1 MICFPNAK
9 INLGLRILRKR
20 EDGFHDIE
28 TIFYPIGLSD
38 ALEVVPS
45 ENGETIF
52 TATGIKLDGNPAENL
67 VLRAWRLIQ
76 QNYSLPGIKIHLHK
90 VIPAGA
96 GLGGGSSDAA
106 FLLKLARRVF
116 AVKVCGNEL
125 QQMAAGIGS
134 DCSFFIDNKP
144 AFASGK
150 GDLLTPASVSLRGLH
165 LLLIKPAVMVPT
177 PLAYKLVV
185 PSGVSLPSPETLPA
199 DPKDWNNLLAND
211 FETAIFA
218 QFPEI
223 GKIKQM
229 LLEMGA
235 LYASMS
241 GSGSAVFGLFLER
254 PATLPAEFREMFVWQ
269 EQLT

>member
-45 ENGETIF
+45 LDGETTF
-52 TATGIKLDGNPAENL
+52 TITGIKIDGNPAENL

-76 QNYSLPGIKIHLHK
+76 KNYSLPGVHIHLHK

-125 QQMAAGIGS
+125 HQLAAGLGS
-134 DCSFFIDNKP
+134 DCSFFINNNP
-144 AFASGK
+144 AIASGK
-150 GDLLTPASVSLRGLH
+150 GDVLTPASVSLSGLH
-165 LLLIKPAVMVPT
+165 LLLVKPAVMVPT
-177 PLAYKLVV
+177 PLAYKLVI
-185 PSGVSLPSPETLPA
+185 PSGVTMPAAENLPV
-199 DPKDWNNLLAND
+199 DQKDWNNLLVND

-223 GKIKQM
+223 GKIKKM
-229 LLEMGA
+229 LFEMGA

-241 GSGSAVFGLFLER
+241 GSGSAVFGLFREK
-254 PATLPAEFREMFVWQ
+254 PSTLPADFREMFVWQ